1 VSGRLLVVDD
11 ERNIREVLR
20 IVLEGEGYDV
30 AEASSYAEALR
41 ELEGGNFDLVIC
53 DIFLPDGNGLDL
65 VRAYHPGHPDTH
77 FVVITAH
84 STPAHALTALRDG
97 AVEYVSKPFDVE
109 ELKIIIEK
117 QLKRPAEGVLIAG
130 SFNFIGRSRAMWAM
144 LERIPQVARSEATV
158 LVTGE
163 SGTGKELLARA
174 IHAAS
179 PRSSQPFI
187 PVNCGALPEGLF
199 ESELFGHMR
208 GSFTG
213 AVTDKQ
219 GMMREAQGGTLFLD
233 EVGELTP
240 GIQVKLLRALQE
252 KKIRPVGGN
261 REFDVDVRVIT
272 ATNKDL
278 KKQVEDGKFREDLY
292 FRINVIHLHVP
303 ALRDRPEDVPE
314 LVRHFVEKASRRLG
328 VEPRQIHRDA
338 MAVLENYSW
347 PGNVRELENVIERT
361 VATESSQLI
370 TVSSLPL
377 HVLGGEVE
385 AGASAASSVPPALSV
400 LPENG
405 LDIEAHVDAIRRDLM
420 RQALQRCSGVQ
431 KDAARLVRMTYRA
444 FRYHA
449 EKYRLTGED

>member
-30 AEASSYAEALR
+30 SEASTYAEAIR
-41 ELEGGNFDLVIC
+41 ELERADFDLVIC

-65 VRAYHPGHPDTH
+65 VRSYHPGHPDTH

-130 SFNFIGRSRAMWAM
+130 SFNFIGRSRAMWPV
-144 LERIPQVARSEATV
+144 LERIPQVARSDATV
-158 LVTGE
+158 LITGE

-179 PRSSQPFI
+179 PRSNQLFV

-199 ESELFGHMR
+199 ESELFGHVR

-213 AVTDKQ
+213 AVSDKQ
-219 GMMREAQGGTLFLD
+219 GMMREAHGGTLFLD
-233 EVGELTP
+233 EIGELTP

-261 REFDVDVRVIT
+261 REFDVDARVIA

-303 ALRDRPEDVPE
+303 TLRDRPEDVPE
-314 LVRHFVEKASRRLG
+314 LVRHFVEKASARLG
-328 VEPRQIHRDA
+328 VEPKQIHRDA

-377 HVLGGEVE
+377 HVLGGEAE
-385 AGASAASSVPPALSV
+385 TGGPAAASAPPPLSA

-420 RQALQRCSGVQ
+420 RQALRRSGGVQ
-431 KDAARLVRMTYRA
+431 KEAARLLRMTYRA

-449 EKYRLTGED
+449 EKYNLTADD

>member
-1 VSGRLLVVDD
+1 MSRHLLVVDD
-11 ERNIREVLR
+11 ERNIRELLR
-20 IVLEGEGYDV
+20 IVFEVEGYEV
-30 AEASSYAEALR
+30 TEASTCAEATGR
-41 ELEGGNFDLVIC
+41 LEKGSFDLVIC

-65 VRAYHPGHPDTH
+65 VRSYHAKNPDTH

-84 STPAHALTALRDG
+84 STPARALSALRDG

-109 ELKIIIEK
+109 ELKIIVEK
-117 QLKRPAEGVLIAG
+117 QLKRPAEGTLIAG
-130 SFNFIGRSRAMWAM
+130 SFNFIGRSRAMWPV
-144 LERIPQVARSEATV
+144 LEQIPQVARSEATV

-179 PRSSQPFI
+179 ARSGQPFI

-199 ESELFGHMR
+199 ESELFGHVR

-213 AVTDKQ
+213 AVSDKQ
-219 GMMREAQGGTLFLD
+219 GMMREAHGGTLFLD
-233 EVGELTP
+233 EVGELTT

-261 REFDVDVRVIT
+261 REFDVDARVIA

-303 ALRDRPEDVPE
+303 PLRDRAEDIPE
-314 LVRHFVEKASRRLG
+314 LVRHFVGKACIRLG
-328 VEPRQIHRDA
+328 VEPKQIHRDA
-338 MAVLENYSW
+338 MAVLENHSW

-370 TVSSLPL
+370 TVSSLPPSIL
-377 HVLGGEVE
+377 DSELE
-385 AGASAASSVPPALSV
+385 AGVLPGLSV
-400 LPENG
+400 LPEAG
-405 LDIEAHVDAIRRDLM
+405 LDIEAHVDTIRRDLM
-420 RQALQRCSGVQ
+420 RQALQRAGGVQ
-431 KDAARLVRMTYRA
+431 KDAARMLRMTYRA

-449 EKYRLTGED
+449 EKYNLTTED